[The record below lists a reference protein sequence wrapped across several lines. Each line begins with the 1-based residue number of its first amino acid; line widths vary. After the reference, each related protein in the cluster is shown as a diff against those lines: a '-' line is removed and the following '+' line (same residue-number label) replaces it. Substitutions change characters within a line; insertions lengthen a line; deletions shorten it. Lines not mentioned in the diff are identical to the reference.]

1 MIGVAPFWFHLSFSL
16 PMASQ
21 LTLQD
26 WALVFVAFTFGYAQ
40 GVLLQCQLSFLGI
53 SENDSIYAVA
63 WSDLLRE
70 SSML

>member
-1 MIGVAPFWFHLSFSL
+1 MIGVAPFWFHLTFSL

-40 GVLLQCQLSFLGI
+40 GVLLQFHFSFMGI
-53 SENDSIYAVA
+53 SENEQNIYMFVSIYAVA
-63 WSDLLRE
+63 WSV
-70 SSML
+70 